1 MKGLWKVAAA
11 AVLMSVAGP
20 AHAGF
25 AGYRWQVTTIAHG
38 GNPTS
43 IPAND
48 DVYLEFGPGGQ
59 FLANEPVNDHFGTY
73 RQVGDGFTTGEL
85 GSTLA
90 AYLGGDPVKVLARS
104 AMSAFDGAT
113 ASRPISKVEYRP
125 LHAGKRRRPGT
136 AVQRRRPPGRGG
148 QVRCLPLRVRENDAP
163 GDDLPA
169 LHPRRV
175 G

>member
-90 AYLGGDPVKVLARS
+90 AYLGGDPVKVLAMS
-104 AMSAFDGAT
+104 AMSAFDGGVH
-113 ASRPISKVEYRP
+113 ASTTVRGDRLTVSVDGYLLNCQRD
-125 LHAGKRRRPGT
+125 GKPT
-136 AVQRRRPPGRGG
+136 N
-148 QVRCLPLRVRENDAP
+148 L
-163 GDDLPA
+163 
-169 LHPRRV
+169 
-175 G
+175 